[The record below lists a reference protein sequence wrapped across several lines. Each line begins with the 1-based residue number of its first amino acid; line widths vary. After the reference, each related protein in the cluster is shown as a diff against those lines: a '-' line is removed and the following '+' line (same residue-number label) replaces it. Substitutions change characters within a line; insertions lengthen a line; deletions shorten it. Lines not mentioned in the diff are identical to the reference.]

1 MIKAFKIGD
10 KTYTSN
16 GDVVI
21 AATKAKVKNSDNGE
35 FSLDLVCPEKY
46 SKYVKAS
53 NIIVCPT
60 PQGEQPFRIW
70 NVKQGRKSIE
80 AKCLHVYHDSGN
92 LIIPDNY
99 VENRTCEYAL
109 TYFNEHLD
117 SESPF
122 TVHSDV
128 TGTNSLRC
136 ERETF
141 EDCIES
147 ILERWGGHLVRDK
160 WNISIKADIS
170 RDNGINIEY
179 GKNLQDLTATYD
191 WTNVCTKL
199 LPVGKDGQLLDS
211 LYVNAPVSYEI
222 PFTKTVSFSQDID
235 QEDYPTEEAY
245 IAALKADLLA
255 QATKYVNAYCKPSV
269 NYTIK
274 CRPEKVSDI
283 GDIIRVKDRVLGV
296 DITTQVIAY
305 EYDAISGK
313 YSSLEFGNNKVTVKT
328 AIEDLIKKS

>member
-1 MIKAFKIGD
+1 MIKAFKTGD

-21 AATKAKVKNSDNGE
+21 SAIKARVKNSDNGE

-46 SKYVKAS
+46 SEYVKAS

-70 NVKQGRKSIE
+70 NVKQGRKNLE
-80 AKCLHVYHDSGN
+80 AKCLHVFYDSSY
-92 LIIPDNY
+92 LVIPDNY
-99 VENRTCEYAL
+99 VEDKSCEYAL

-117 SESPF
+117 SLSPF
-122 TVHSDV
+122 SVSSDV
-128 TGTNSLRC
+128 SGTNSLRC

-141 EDCIES
+141 EACIES

-160 WNISIKADIS
+160 WDISIKADIS
-170 RDNGINIEY
+170 RDIGITIEY

-191 WTNVCTKL
+191 WTNVVTKL
-199 LPVGKDGQLLDS
+199 LPVGKDGQLLDN
-211 LYVNAPVSYEI
+211 LYIYAPVSYEI
-222 PFTKTVSFSQDID
+222 PFTRVVSFQQDIE
-235 QEDYPTEEAY
+235 QEDFPTEEAY
-245 IAALKADLLA
+245 IAALKADLLE
-255 QATKYVNAYCKPSV
+255 QGTKYVNEYCKPSV

-274 CRPEKVSDI
+274 GKPEKVSDI
-283 GDIIRVKDRVLGV
+283 GDIIRVKDRSLGV

-305 EYDAISGK
+305 EWDAISGK
-313 YSSLEFGNNKVTVKT
+313 YASLEFGNNKVTVKT